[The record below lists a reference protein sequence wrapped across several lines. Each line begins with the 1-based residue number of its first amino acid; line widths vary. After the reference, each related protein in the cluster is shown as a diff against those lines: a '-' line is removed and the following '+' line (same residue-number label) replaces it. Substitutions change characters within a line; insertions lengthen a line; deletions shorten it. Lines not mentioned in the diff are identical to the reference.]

1 MEDQR
6 RARRFALLA
15 VALLFGFG
23 ALAAFLRA
31 EEIWL
36 TLGAFVA
43 FVALGARAVSLW
55 HWDEIVFESRTLGR
69 STQRLGFLAG
79 VARLARPS
87 RADDQHREFP
97 GRVGGGA
104 GI

>member
-1 MEDQR
+1 MEDR
-6 RARRFALLA
+6 SRARRFALLA
-15 VALLFGFG
+15 IAVLVGLS
-23 ALAAFLRA
+23 ALAALLRA
-31 EEIWL
+31 EEVWL
-36 TLGAFVA
+36 TFGAFVA
-43 FVALGARAVSLW
+43 FVVLGARAVSLW
-55 HWDEIVFESRTLGR
+55 HWDEIVFKSRTLGR